1 MADNPGKGKFFLD
14 HFWSHSDWGTDDR
27 AIVWFDIDNTLYSAS
42 TRISHAMGER
52 IHGTHLV
59 AWSRMLH
66 QSLTSFLAYFVQLG
80 LSHEEANELHH
91 HYYKTY
97 GLALR
102 GLVKHHDVGEP
113 TS

>member
-1 MADNPGKGKFFLD
+1 
-14 HFWSHSDWGTDDR
+14 
-27 AIVWFDIDNTLYSAS
+27 
-42 TRISHAMGER
+42 MGER
-52 IHGTHLV
+52 IHG
-59 AWSRMLH
+59 SRSAAQRLTLQ
-66 QSLTSFLAYFVQLG
+66 QSLIYTLAYFVKIG
-80 LSHEEANELHH
+80 LSHDEAGDLHH

>member
-1 MADNPGKGKFFLD
+1 M
-14 HFWSHSDWGTDDR
+14 
-27 AIVWFDIDNTLYSAS
+27 WFDIDNTLYSAS

-52 IHGTHLV
+52 IHGTLPGGLEWV
-59 AWSRMLH
+59 L
-66 QSLTSFLAYFVQLG
+66 QQGLTRILAYFVQLG
-80 LSHEEANELHH
+80 IPHEEASELHH

>member
-1 MADNPGKGKFFLD
+1 
-14 HFWSHSDWGTDDR
+14 
-27 AIVWFDIDNTLYSAS
+27 
-42 TRISHAMGER
+42 MGER
-52 IHGTHLV
+52 IHG
-59 AWSRMLH
+59 SRSAAQQLMLQ
-66 QSLTSFLAYFVQLG
+66 QSLIHTLAYFVKIG
-80 LSHEEANELHH
+80 LSHDEASELHH